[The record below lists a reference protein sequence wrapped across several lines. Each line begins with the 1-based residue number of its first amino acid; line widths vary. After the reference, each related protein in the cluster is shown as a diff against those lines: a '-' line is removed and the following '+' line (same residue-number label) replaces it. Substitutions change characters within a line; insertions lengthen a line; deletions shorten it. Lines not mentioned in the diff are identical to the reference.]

1 MAQDLR
7 RNVWQKTPGEIR
19 RAYVA
24 VPLTQQS
31 QKSRSG
37 DIVPCMNRW
46 SPLAVGRHASWMG
59 NTVSGTSH
67 RLAGAAELLQDPSL
81 QYESSLGSSRFLRAT
96 RVRHEHGLLVVK
108 TFLKPDAG
116 MRLRGLLRR
125 LQLERDALENVPNV
139 LAMQEVIETEVA
151 GYLIRPWLAYS
162 LYDRVS
168 TRPFLTDM
176 EKLWITYQLVYALH
190 ATHERKVAHGD
201 LKCENVLVTSSL
213 CVYVTDFASLFKP
226 TYLPLDD
233 PTDFSLFFD
242 SSARRVCHI
251 APERFYESVTEVP
264 SSASVKRTSG
274 TEVENVSDVLTLEPY
289 HEMLGLGRPHG
300 RITEA
305 MDVFSLGCVLAE
317 LWRDGSPLFSL
328 SQMYRY
334 RTGDYD
340 IRPKLDEIPHTGA
353 RDMIARMLEL
363 RPLERPTLEQLLADT
378 HVFPDSFS
386 ACLHLYLVD
395 LQRPSSVLHEKRPPL
410 PSLEPDDRMEK
421 LYQDWP
427 TLLGFIGDVEP
438 VGGDDVCLNVSIP
451 GVSIPCHARRHA
463 PAPDSESTLR

>member
-24 VPLTQQS
+24 APLTQQS

-81 QYESSLGSSRFLRAT
+81 QYEGSLGSSRFLRAT

-264 SSASVKRTSG
+264 SSRTSPELNWR
-274 TEVENVSDVLTLEPY
+274 TP
-289 HEMLGLGRPHG
+289 
-300 RITEA
+300 A
-305 MDVFSLGCVLAE
+305 MDRS
-317 LWRDGSPLFSL
+317 R
-328 SQMYRY
+328 
-334 RTGDYD
+334 
-340 IRPKLDEIPHTGA
+340 
-353 RDMIARMLEL
+353 
-363 RPLERPTLEQLLADT
+363 
-378 HVFPDSFS
+378 
-386 ACLHLYLVD
+386 VD
-395 LQRPSSVLHEKRPPL
+395 LPTPLTPTMAVSFPGSAVKLTSSTTMR
-410 PSLEPDDRMEK
+410 SLM
-421 LYQDWP
+421 
-427 TLLGFIGDVEP
+427 
-438 VGGDDVCLNVSIP
+438 
-451 GVSIPCHARRHA
+451 RHW
-463 PAPDSESTLR
+463 TLRTSRRVMTHSRIGTGCAP

>member
-1 MAQDLR
+1 
-7 RNVWQKTPGEIR
+7 
-19 RAYVA
+19 
-24 VPLTQQS
+24 
-31 QKSRSG
+31 
-37 DIVPCMNRW
+37 
-46 SPLAVGRHASWMG
+46 MG

-317 LWRDGSPLFSL
+317 LWRDGSPLF
-328 SQMYRY
+328 
-334 RTGDYD
+334 
-340 IRPKLDEIPHTGA
+340 P
-353 RDMIARMLEL
+353 
-363 RPLERPTLEQLLADT
+363 
-378 HVFPDSFS
+378 
-386 ACLHLYLVD
+386 
-395 LQRPSSVLHEKRPPL
+395 
-410 PSLEPDDRMEK
+410 
-421 LYQDWP
+421 
-427 TLLGFIGDVEP
+427 
-438 VGGDDVCLNVSIP
+438 
-451 GVSIPCHARRHA
+451 
-463 PAPDSESTLR
+463 